1 MDKSTE
7 SSGSIQDE
15 FEWLDTTEGD
25 EIECISVENLR
36 GFIDRLKKQ
45 YPNDVDLGEAIRN
58 LNLKSY
64 D

>member
-1 MDKSTE
+1 MNN
-7 SSGSIQDE
+7 IQDE

-45 YPNDVDLGEAIRN
+45 YPNDADLGEAIRN
-58 LNLKSY
+58 LNLQGN

>member
-1 MDKSTE
+1 MELNTQSN
-7 SSGSIQDE
+7 GSIQDE
-15 FEWLDTTEGD
+15 FEWLNTTEGD

-45 YPNDVDLGEAIRN
+45 YPNDADLGEAIRN
-58 LNLKSY
+58 LNLQGN

>member
-58 LNLKSY
+58 LKLKSY